1 VSEQDIVQVKFVLRA
16 QEMWRAVAFWRD
28 AFGLHARFGDDE
40 WTELPFGH
48 GAMLVLRAG
57 HDGSRRTSNL
67 SIDVGD
73 IDEAVE
79 AAQRA
84 GARVLH
90 APHRPAGQT
99 FQLAELID
107 PEGNVFRLT
116 EGA

>member
-1 VSEQDIVQVKFVLRA
+1 MEIVQAKYVLRA

-28 AFGLHARFGDDE
+28 ALGLQVRFGDDE
-40 WTELPFGH
+40 WTEMPFTA
-48 GAMLVLRAG
+48 GALLVLQAG
-57 HDGSRRTSNL
+57 HDGSRRRSGL
-67 SIDVGD
+67 SLEVAD
-73 IDEAVE
+73 IAVAIA

-84 GARVLH
+84 GGRVLH

-107 PEGNVFRLT
+107 TEGNVFRLT

>member
-1 VSEQDIVQVKFVLRA
+1 MDIVRVKFVLRA

-28 AFGLHARFGDDE
+28 AFGLHARFGDDQ
-40 WTELPFGH
+40 WTEIPLGQ

-57 HDGSRRTSNL
+57 HDGSRRHSGL
-67 SIDVGD
+67 SIEIDDMDAAVG
-73 IDEAVE
+73 

-84 GARVLH
+84 GAQLLDT
-90 APHRPAGQT
+90 PHRPAGQT
-99 FQLAELID
+99 FLLAELVD